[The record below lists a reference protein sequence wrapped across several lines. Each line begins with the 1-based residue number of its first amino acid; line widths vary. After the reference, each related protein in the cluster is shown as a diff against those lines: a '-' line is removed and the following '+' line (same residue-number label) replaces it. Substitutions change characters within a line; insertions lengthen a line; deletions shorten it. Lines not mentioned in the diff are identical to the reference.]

1 MTNSSSKFNMVVA
14 SLHHPIYGFDIEES
28 SPDIRN
34 HFLCIHRSPNTT
46 PKERKLARKISQ
58 VMRDRIRILNKIGSD
73 IWPKEVG
80 TRNFYNIMEYLE
92 QPQIGE
98 TIMLPGD
105 EMVVILKTIWIRLL
119 QRKWK
124 NICMRRKEILQKRCH
139 AKAIQE
145 RERSGKWPYDCQEL
159 PGLRGMM
166 AELTTC

>member
-1 MTNSSSKFNMVVA
+1 
-14 SLHHPIYGFDIEES
+14 
-28 SPDIRN
+28 
-34 HFLCIHRSPNTT
+34 
-46 PKERKLARKISQ
+46 
-58 VMRDRIRILNKIGSD
+58 
-73 IWPKEVG
+73 
-80 TRNFYNIMEYLE
+80 
-92 QPQIGE
+92 
-98 TIMLPGD
+98 
-105 EMVVILKTIWIRLL
+105 MVVILKTIWIRLL